1 MPMLSD
7 ALGIAGVAAAVLG
20 LAWAAVSDI
29 TRFEIPN
36 RACGLVAAGFALA
49 AIGAPIAWWG
59 PGLTTGLLGLALG
72 LGLFSRGWLGG
83 GDVKL
88 AAAIALWA
96 GPGRLADFAVVT
108 ALAGLGVTAVML
120 SPLGRRMPHPPGEVA
135 ADFRHP
141 MPFGA
146 PLALGGAWVAFCHL
160 ATLS

>member
-7 ALGIAGVAAAVLG
+7 ALGIAGVTAAVLG
-20 LAWAAVSDI
+20 LAWAALSDI

-49 AIGAPIAWWG
+49 AGGAPLAWWG
-59 PGLTTGLLGLALG
+59 PGLATGLVGLALG

-96 GPGRLADFAVVT
+96 GPGQLSDFALAT
-108 ALAGLGVTAVML
+108 AVAGLGLAAVML
-120 SPLGRRMPHPPGEVA
+120 SPLRRRMPQPPGEVA

-146 PLALGGAWVAFCHL
+146 PLAVGGAWVAFSHL